1 MTTQRTR
8 GRNVGKKAGGNR
20 TLLFVLAGVVL
31 VAVVIGGVLLLGGT
45 AGNGGEQALLQD
57 GRDHV
62 AETERV
68 IYTFN
73 PPTSGNHWASTA
85 QWGFYKTNPP
95 ADEKIIHNLEHGA
108 VIVWYNPD
116 KVSEDE
122 YNQLFAL
129 YQQMSQD
136 EFRTM
141 LVVRPNLDTKVAM
154 SSWGFQLKLET
165 IDKDA
170 MLGFHSRHKLR
181 GPECENLRCP
191 TM

>member
-8 GRNVGKKAGGNR
+8 GRNVGKKSGGNR
-20 TLLFVLAGVVL
+20 TLLFVLAGIVL
-31 VAVVIGGVLLLGGT
+31 VAVVVGVVLLLGGT
-45 AGNGGEQALLQD
+45 SASGEEAFVQD

-68 IYTFN
+68 VYASN
-73 PPTSGNHWASTA
+73 PPTSGNHWANTA

-95 ADEKIIHNLEHGA
+95 ADEQIVHNLEHGA
-108 VIVWYNPD
+108 VVVWYNPD
-116 KVSEDE
+116 KVSEAE
-122 YNQLFAL
+122 YNELFAA

-136 EFRTM
+136 EFRTL
-141 LVVRPNLDTKVAM
+141 LVARPSLETKVAM
-154 SSWGFQLKLET
+154 SSWGFLMKADT

-170 MLGFHSRHKLR
+170 LLGFHARHKLR
-181 GPECENLRCP
+181 GPECVNLRCP

>member
-8 GRNVGKKAGGNR
+8 GRNVGKNAGGNR

-31 VAVVIGGVLLLGGT
+31 VAVVIGVVLLMGGT
-45 AGNGGEQALLQD
+45 NTGGEVALLQD
-57 GRDHV
+57 GRNHV
-62 AETERV
+62 DEAKGV
-68 IYTFN
+68 VYTFN
-73 PPTSGNHWASTA
+73 PPTSGDHWAQTA

-95 ADEKIIHNLEHGA
+95 ADEKIVHNLEHGG

-116 KVSEDE
+116 KVSEAE
-122 YNQLFAL
+122 YNELFSI

-136 EFRTM
+136 EFRVM
-141 LVVRPNLDTKVAM
+141 LVVRPSLDTKVAM
-154 SSWGFQLKLET
+154 SAWGYQLKLDT

-170 MLGFHSRHKLR
+170 LLGFQSRHKLR

>member
-20 TLLFVLAGVVL
+20 TLLFVLAGVGL
-31 VAVVIGGVLLLGGT
+31 VAVVIGVVLLMGKT
-45 AGNGGEQALLQD
+45 NTGGEVALLQD

-62 AETERV
+62 AETQRV
-68 IYTFN
+68 VYTFN
-73 PPTSGNHWASTA
+73 PPTSGNHWAQPA

-95 ADEKIIHNLEHGA
+95 ADEKLVHNLEHGA

-116 KVSEDE
+116 KLTEAE
-122 YNQLFAL
+122 YNELFAI

-136 EFRTM
+136 EFRTL
-141 LVVRPNLDTKVAM
+141 LVARPSLDTKVAM
-154 SSWGFQLKLET
+154 TSWGFQLKLDT

-170 MLGFHSRHKLR
+170 LLGFQSRHKLR
-181 GPECENLRCP
+181 GPECVDLRCP